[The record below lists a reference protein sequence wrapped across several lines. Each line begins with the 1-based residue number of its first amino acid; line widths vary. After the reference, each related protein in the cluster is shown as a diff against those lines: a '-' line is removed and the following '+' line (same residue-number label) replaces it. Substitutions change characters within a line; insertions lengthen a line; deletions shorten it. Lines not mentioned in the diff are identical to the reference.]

1 MCEQILQTNAD
12 SRLTDVIS
20 ITVRQTDAHVLIE
33 QMLQIE
39 PKIRIDEV
47 SRVLESIVN
56 TVAARVI
63 KSDAKGLLHL
73 WQVEIVRIVRRR
85 RWVVVW
91 VAYVVD
97 PASAVV
103 VVWRFDVITAHVGS
117 LVADLQHPRRQL
129 SIRNRRIYMVVA
141 RIAFS

>member
-1 MCEQILQTNAD
+1 MCEQILQANTD

-39 PKIRIDEV
+39 SKVWIDKV

-73 WQVEIVRIVRRR
+73 RQVEIVRIVRRW
-85 RWVVVW
+85 RWIVV
-91 VAYVVD
+91 
-97 PASAVV
+97 
-103 VVWRFDVITAHVGS
+103 
-117 LVADLQHPRRQL
+117 LL
-129 SIRNRRIYMVVA
+129 RI
-141 RIAFS
+141 S